1 MKDWLYP
8 FPSFFN
14 PHPIY
19 KSILDEIDNLDR
31 RLDNELK
38 HDLSGGL
45 RENLMTILKKG
56 ASEWA
61 STDACSSK
69 FAWSSVIV
77 RFAQYMLG
85 ESNPK
90 WCFPELLKE
99 YLHDA
104 RKIESAKK
112 MFQCVRL

>member
-1 MKDWLYP
+1 
-8 FPSFFN
+8 
-14 PHPIY
+14 
-19 KSILDEIDNLDR
+19 
-31 RLDNELK
+31 
-38 HDLSGGL
+38 
-45 RENLMTILKKG
+45 MTILKKG